1 VAARWARLWPRATAL
16 ASIPFAIGLS
26 ACAARA
32 PQSHA
37 PDAGARVVLSG
48 PPLRFLEDRCGPGSL
63 VAVLNGL
70 GDPVTE
76 PELAAAMPKAPG
88 GGVLSLDLV
97 LAARHRG
104 FEAGLVA
111 GDAAT
116 LKREIEAS
124 RAAILMLR
132 LLNMPGQRRDIYH
145 YVVADGYDPARQLFR
160 LQFGDGQIRWSRLP
174 DLEGSWKPAG
184 HALLYVSRQAPD
196 LAEALRRGVALEAE
210 GKDAEAAAVYR
221 EGLSAHP
228 ESVRL
233 RVNLGNAE
241 ASGGRGPE
249 AEAAY
254 RAALA
259 LDAND
264 VDALNNL
271 AWLLIRDPSR
281 LAEAEELA
289 TRAAAGP
296 GPEQAQALDTL
307 GRVRLAQGRCDEAA
321 RTFERALGGEF
332 PPADPI
338 RATLADGL
346 QAARGCGAGS
356 ADNPRR

>member
-1 VAARWARLWPRATAL
+1 
-16 ASIPFAIGLS
+16 
-26 ACAARA
+26 
-32 PQSHA
+32 
-37 PDAGARVVLSG
+37 VVLGG

-76 PELAAAMPKAPG
+76 PELAAAMPKAPR

-97 LAARHRG
+97 LAARRRG

-111 GDAAT
+111 GDAAM

-145 YVVADGYDPARQLFR
+145 FVVADGYDPARQLFR
-160 LQFGDGQIRWSRLP
+160 LQFGDGKVHWARLR

-184 HALLYVSRQAPD
+184 HALLHVSRQAPD

-210 GKDAEAAAVYR
+210 GNAAEAADLYR
-221 EGLSAHP
+221 ERLAAHP

-241 ASGGRGPE
+241 ASRGHTRE
-249 AEAAY
+249 AEEAF

-259 LDAND
+259 LNPGD

-271 AWLLIRDPSR
+271 AWLLLRDPSR
-281 LAEAEELA
+281 LAEAEDLA
-289 TRAAAGP
+289 ARAAAGP
-296 GPEQAQALDTL
+296 GPDQAQALDTL
-307 GRVRLAQGRCDEAA
+307 GRVHLAQGRCDEAA
-321 RTFERALGGEF
+321 RTFERALSGEI
-332 PPADPI
+332 PPPDDM

-346 QAARGCGAGS
+346 LAARGCGAG
-356 ADNPRR
+356 PRIDPRP